1 MRVCLATY
9 RDRIAVLLENAAEF
23 RFFEAVRG
31 VFEARGFAPRPE
43 AGGVGEQD
51 GDAGEELV
59 RILCAARTDLVVC
72 GGLCP
77 SIARLLSGAG
87 VAVMPWIGGQVMD
100 VLCALS
106 AGDLSR
112 LVMPGCAYDPPP
124 VMGSPSPSA
133 ARRAAMR
140 RSIAPPGQAPRA
152 CA

>member
-43 AGGVGEQD
+43 ASDMDVQD
-51 GDAGEELV
+51 GDAAEDLV
-59 RILCAARTDLVVC
+59 RILGAARTDLLVC

-77 SIARLLSGAG
+77 SLARLLSGAG
-87 VAVMPWIGGQVMD
+87 VAVMPWVGGQVMD

-106 AGDLSR
+106 TGDLSR
-112 LVMPGCAYDPPP
+112 LVLPGCAYEPPSILK
-124 VMGSPSPSA
+124 GFTASPP
-133 ARRAAMR
+133 RRAAMQ